1 MFSQGLSPV
10 NILRIAVSSSK
21 NDKKVAVVAVSLPV
35 RNSIDVQP
43 ACGDAFET
51 SLFLLISET
60 EVNI

>member
-1 MFSQGLSPV
+1 V

-35 RNSIDVQP
+35 RNLSIYVQP
-43 ACGDAFET
+43 ACRDAFET

>member
-1 MFSQGLSPV
+1 V

-43 ACGDAFET
+43 ACRDAFET

-60 EVNI
+60 EINI

>member
-1 MFSQGLSPV
+1 V

-35 RNSIDVQP
+35 RNSIYVQP